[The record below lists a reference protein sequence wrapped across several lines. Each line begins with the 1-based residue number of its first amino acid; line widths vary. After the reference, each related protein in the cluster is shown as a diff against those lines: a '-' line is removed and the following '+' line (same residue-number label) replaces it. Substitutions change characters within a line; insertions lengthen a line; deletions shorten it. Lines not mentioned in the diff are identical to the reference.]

1 MEIFSNLSEL
11 REQLNDA
18 RVGREIIR
26 RQLESEKILL
36 AEKQS
41 FLSKCE
47 KARVI
52 IQHVAEKVQKTLE
65 YRISTMVTSA
75 LTAVLPNP
83 EEFQLEFKQIRNKTE
98 CFPWFVKDG
107 KKSRPI
113 YSSGGGAL
121 DIASFALR
129 CAIWSIKKTRP
140 VFVLDEPFKFVWIGY
155 QDKCSTMVKRIT
167 EKLGIQVIMIS
178 HLPKINVAAD
188 NTINVDKQGDITV
201 CS

>member
-1 MEIFSNLSEL
+1 MEAYSSLLVL
-11 REQLNDA
+11 REQLNEA
-18 RVGREIIR
+18 KVGRDILKA
-26 RQLESEKILL
+26 QLKSEKILIS
-36 AEKQS
+36 EKKS
-41 FLSKCE
+41 YLGKCE
-47 KARVI
+47 KARTI

-65 YRISTMVTSA
+65 YRISDMVTTA
-75 LTAVLPNP
+75 LQAVLPNP
-83 EEFQLEFKQIRNKTE
+83 EEFQLEFKKIRNKTE

-121 DIASFALR
+121 DVASFALR
-129 CAIWSIKKTRP
+129 CAIWSIRKTRP
-140 VFVLDEPFKFVWIGY
+140 VFILDEPFKYVWVGY
-155 QDKCSTMVKRIT
+155 QDKCSEMVKRIT

-188 NTINVDKQGDITV
+188 NTVKVDLKGDIAI